1 MFIVSNLELNHN
13 QPTKPLRGLKG
24 QEMKTIQYKNH
35 AKQKESFFENKSFKF
50 SRFQDPRDKKWYA
63 FVESKDDEF
72 YMFNGP
78 FKKKMTATAQIIQW
92 RGIEYK

>member
-1 MFIVSNLELNHN
+1 
-13 QPTKPLRGLKG
+13 
-24 QEMKTIQYKNH
+24 MKTIQYQNQ

-78 FKKKMTATAQIIQW
+78 FKKKMTATAQIIEW